1 MFNTIFSRL
10 FRSIAFSLVV
20 IFVLF
25 AGAYAQ
31 NMTAANDSKS
41 SPSAEAEEVV
51 KNAVKFMGGDKYL
64 GVKTLVGKG
73 RFSIIREGR
82 VISYQT
88 FTDVIVFPD
97 KERTDFKG
105 QGIKTVQTNVGDT
118 GWMFDG
124 DHDRLIDQTE
134 TQIANFHRGIR
145 VSLDNLLR
153 GGWKGHAKLSYV
165 EKRPATLGKRND
177 VVKLTYDDGFEVE
190 FEFSADDAM
199 PRKAI
204 YKSGEETTEMDLYE
218 QFVSVGGIKTPY
230 VIDRRTN
237 DEHTS
242 RINYDSV
249 KFNEKIPDSIFEKP
263 ADEKHLKSLK
273 F

>member
-1 MFNTIFSRL
+1 MTKLIIVALSLL
-10 FRSIAFSLVV
+10 FCPVFVTAQTSHTTDVQADAVV
-20 IFVLF
+20 
-25 AGAYAQ
+25 A
-31 NMTAANDSKS
+31 K
-41 SPSAEAEEVV
+41 
-51 KNAVKFMGGDKYL
+51 AVKFMGGDKYL

-82 VISYQT
+82 VISYQE

-105 QGIKTVQTNVGDT
+105 QGIKTVQTNVGDA

-134 TQIANFHRGIR
+134 IQIANFRRGIR

-153 GGWKGHAKLSYV
+153 GGWKGHAKLTYV

-177 VVKLTYDDGFEVE
+177 VVKLTYDDGFAVE
-190 FEFSADDAM
+190 FEFSADNGM

-218 QFVSVGGIKTPY
+218 QFISVGGIKTPF
-230 VIDRRTN
+230 VVDRRTN
-237 DEHTS
+237 DEHMS

-249 KFNEKIPDSIFEKP
+249 KFNVKVPDSIFEKP